1 MILCAALASP
11 SPSPPKCGGW
21 VVCRASH
28 TLSKPGCH
36 SSSQGSAPGGSAE
49 MLQGPGEGKLS
60 VPRLPSLQGE
70 RLNGKVV
77 SEGLLKCLV
86 QL

>member
-1 MILCAALASP
+1 
-11 SPSPPKCGGW
+11 
-21 VVCRASH
+21 
-28 TLSKPGCH
+28 
-36 SSSQGSAPGGSAE
+36 
-49 MLQGPGEGKLS
+49 MLQGPGEAKLS

-86 QL
+86 QLQRWAGIPVVLDPEAETFRRVSQRCPGPYNN